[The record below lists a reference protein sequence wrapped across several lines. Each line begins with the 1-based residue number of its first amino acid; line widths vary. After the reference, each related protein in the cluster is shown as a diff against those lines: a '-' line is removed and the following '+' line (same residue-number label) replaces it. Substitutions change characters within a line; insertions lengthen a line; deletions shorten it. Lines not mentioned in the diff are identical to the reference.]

1 MKTTIEIPDALAAEA
16 KRAAL
21 AERTTLR
28 ELMVTALRAELDRRG
43 SIGPVDFHF
52 PTVGGAVSS
61 SRSIR
66 RMPSHVPTVC
76 LPRDRPRHQHP
87 RLRPS
92 RRQPSS

>member
-52 PTVGGAVSS
+52 PTVGGSGLIVEVEPTDAIA
-61 SRSIR
+61 RSYG
-66 RMPSHVPTVC
+66 
-76 LPRDRPRHQHP
+76 LPAA
-87 RLRPS
+87 
-92 RRQPSS
+92 